1 MKMLLIGMES
11 SGKTELVR
19 SLTGKSGE
27 SGRFRGTT
35 LACETYK
42 KDGRTF
48 IDSPGILRSLD
59 SETTRTALQA
69 LEEEEQVMLVLHAQ
83 HLDRQ
88 LPELL
93 PLLEGKKG
101 VVVLTHWDRANEF
114 PHAEP
119 ARDQLKA
126 AFGLPVVA
134 LDARRPSQEA
144 KEELLQSLDQAGE
157 FPREGPVLP
166 ALRNETRKDVF
177 SIPLV
182 GPLLALALLFLPAW
196 FAVKGA
202 NAFADSLYDP
212 LYERL
217 DPLLSWFEGQHPWL
231 NAMLA
236 GDYGFVAMF
245 PFLLLYA
252 LPTVLVFALFLSL
265 LKTSGLVDRLTVS
278 IENWLRPV
286 GLSGRDLVRV
296 VMGFGCNVPAVIS
309 TRACSGCSRGA
320 AVHAISFGSACS
332 YQLPATMAVFVAA
345 GKEELAPLFLLWLG
359 ITTLVYVRFTT
370 PKELRDSLNTL
381 QLPPCDPIQLPSLR
395 SVWMETWQTLKQFLQ
410 LALPVFFI
418 ICFVAALMQLTG
430 LLNLLSKGAAP
441 LMALF
446 NLPGE
451 AATSVI
457 LGSIRKDGLAIALLD
472 SDWEALKVPLLT
484 SVQILTAVYLAGV
497 LLPCLV
503 TAWTIAKEF
512 STRYALKLCLR
523 QIVGAMAFSLLLAW
537 GGHLLPLGDAPQDAV
552 SQLTS
557 DDTPD

>member
-1 MKMLLIGMES
+1 VNMLLIGMES

-27 SGRFRGTT
+27 SARFRGTT
-35 LACETYK
+35 LACETYE

-59 SETTRTALQA
+59 SETTRAALRA
-69 LEEEEQVMLVLHAQ
+69 LDDEEQVILVLHAQ

-93 PLLEGKKG
+93 PLLKGKQG
-101 VVVLTHWDRANEF
+101 LVVLTHWDRAQTF
-114 PHAEP
+114 AE
-119 ARDQLKA
+119 AESAHETLKN
-126 AFGLPVVA
+126 AFGIPVIA
-134 LDARRPSQEA
+134 LDARNPSETA
-144 KEELLQSLDQAGE
+144 KQELLQSLEKTGG
-157 FPREGPVLP
+157 FPSECPELP
-166 ALRNETRKDVF
+166 ALRDESRRDLF
-177 SIPLV
+177 SIPVL
-182 GPLLALALLFLPAW
+182 GPMLALTLLFAPAW

-202 NAFADSLYDP
+202 NAFADNLYDP
-212 LYERL
+212 LYGLL
-217 DPLLSWFEGQHPWL
+217 DPLLTWFEGQHAWV

-252 LPTVLVFALFLSL
+252 LPTVLIFALFLSV
-265 LKTSGLVDRLTVS
+265 LKTSGLVDRLTVA

-296 VMGFGCNVPAVIS
+296 VMGFGCNVPAVIN

-332 YQLPATMAVFVAA
+332 YQLPATLAVFEAV
-345 GKEELAPLFLLWLG
+345 GKPELAPIFLLWLG
-359 ITTLVYVRFTT
+359 ITTLIYVRFTT

-381 QLPPCDPIQLPSLR
+381 QLPPCDPVQLPSLR
-395 SVWMETWQTLKQFLQ
+395 SVWMEAWQTLKQFLQ
-410 LALPVFFI
+410 LALPVFFV
-418 ICFVAALMQLTG
+418 ICFVAALMQVTG
-430 LLNLLSKGAAP
+430 LLDLLAKGAAP

-472 SDWEALKVPLLT
+472 SDWKALKVPLET

-503 TAWTIAKEF
+503 TAWTIAREF
-512 STRYALKLCLR
+512 TVRYALKLCLR
-523 QIVGAMAFSLLLAW
+523 QILGAAGFSLLLAW
-537 GGHLLPLGDAPQDAV
+537 GGALL
-552 SQLTS
+552 T
-557 DDTPD
+557 